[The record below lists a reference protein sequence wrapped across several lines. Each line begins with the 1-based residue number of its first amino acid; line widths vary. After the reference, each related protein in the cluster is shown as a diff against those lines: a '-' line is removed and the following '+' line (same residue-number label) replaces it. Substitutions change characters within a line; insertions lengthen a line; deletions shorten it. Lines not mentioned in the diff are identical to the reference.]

1 MRGGLFLMLKKN
13 DLDRLESHWAVSA
26 IPEKD
31 RQLCFHTIDKIKTQ
45 KAMKNSIKFNFT
57 IQKDWQDYLARIALA
72 YEIPA
77 IENISAFTNYTD
89 DNCDR
94 ILFSASAWRCFDLYS
109 VMDIPSNVNAKIFF
123 VLHVCSMAYC
133 GERWND
139 LKKWFFDN
147 QDIILTGIQENIN
160 DIWDQKVLKSIFR

>member
-1 MRGGLFLMLKKN
+1 
-13 DLDRLESHWAVSA
+13 
-26 IPEKD
+26 
-31 RQLCFHTIDKIKTQ
+31 
-45 KAMKNSIKFNFT
+45 MKNSIKFNFT

-109 VMDIPSNVNAKIFF
+109 VMDIPSNVNAKIFLCYMYALWHI
-123 VLHVCSMAYC
+123 VVRDGM
-133 GERWND
+133 
-139 LKKWFFDN
+139 
-147 QDIILTGIQENIN
+147 I
-160 DIWDQKVLKSIFR
+160 

>member
-77 IENISAFTNYTD
+77 IENISAFTKSPTTSSTGGL
-89 DNCDR
+89 
-94 ILFSASAWRCFDLYS
+94 ILALQRAMLLLAPQGDVASTF
-109 VMDIPSNVNAKIFF
+109 
-123 VLHVCSMAYC
+123 
-133 GERWND
+133 
-139 LKKWFFDN
+139 
-147 QDIILTGIQENIN
+147 TGP
-160 DIWDQKVLKSIFR
+160 L